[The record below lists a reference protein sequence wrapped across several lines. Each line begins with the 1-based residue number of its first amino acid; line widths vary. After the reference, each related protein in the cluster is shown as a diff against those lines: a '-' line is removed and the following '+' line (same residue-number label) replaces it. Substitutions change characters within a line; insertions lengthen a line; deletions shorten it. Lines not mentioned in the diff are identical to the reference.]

1 MARIFGDSRQGND
14 NLEERMKLVYA
25 VQNVMTEDI
34 ITVDADANLGDAMR
48 TMVERDIGSV
58 VVTRDGEI
66 VGILTER
73 DVLKSVV
80 ADAQAAQRKAG
91 EVMSGPVITVDANAA
106 IGQAVDLMA
115 EKKIRRLLVSQ
126 AGQIRGIVTERDLM
140 KATLDVFI
148 KLRDAWI

>member
-1 MARIFGDSRQGND
+1 
-14 NLEERMKLVYA
+14 MKLVYA
-25 VQNVMTEDI
+25 VQNVMTETI
-34 ITVDADANLGDAMR
+34 ITVDADASLGDAMR
-48 TMVERDIGSV
+48 VMVERDIGSV

-73 DVLKSVV
+73 DVLKSFVGV
-80 ADAQAAQRKAG
+80 SEAAQRKTG
-91 EVMSGPVITVDANAA
+91 EVMSSPVITVDANAT

-115 EKKIRRLLVSQ
+115 EKKIRRLLVNE
-126 AGQIRGIVTERDLM
+126 AGQICGIVTERDLM